1 MINVFNPS
9 ISNANINAVV
19 DVLKSGWLGKGKVVD
34 EFESQF
40 AKLLNVPKSHLVSTN
55 SCTAALF
62 AISNLLGWS
71 SDDEIIA
78 STLSFVAV
86 GNSVNRV
93 SAKLILCDVDKNSL
107 SSSLTHIKEKVT
119 PSTVAVIVTHYGGL
133 SEDIKQ
139 ISDFCSERNII
150 LIEDAACAPTTQF
163 ENQSLGT
170 FGDFGVWS
178 FDSMKFFV
186 AGDGGIVYSKDKNHT
201 DQLKKEFYLGLPLSS
216 KSGIDKS
223 FYDSNTWWE
232 YSVESY
238 SPRNIM
244 NDISAA
250 LGLSQLNSF
259 EDKIRIRNQLYNR
272 YNENL
277 SKCLDIN
284 LPKIDESKHTRI
296 SRYFY
301 WIQIK
306 NRDLLAKYLLKNNIY
321 TTFRYFPLNQVNG
334 MSFHNNKDFFFNTS
348 YVASHTLNLPLHEN
362 LKISEVDYI
371 CNYIFLFLKNNSNE

>member
-1 MINVFNPS
+1 MINIFNPS
-9 ISNANINAVV
+9 VSTANIKAVV
-19 DVLKSGWLGKGKVVD
+19 KVLKSGWLGKGKIVD

-40 AKLLNVPKSHLVSTN
+40 SKLLNVSNSHVVSTN

-62 AISNLLGWS
+62 AISKLLGWS
-71 SDDEIIA
+71 SEDEIIA

-86 GNSVNRV
+86 GNSVNSV
-93 SAKLILCDVDKNSL
+93 AAKLILCDVDKYSL
-107 SSSLTHIKEKVT
+107 SSSLAHIKEKVT

-133 SEDIKQ
+133 SEDIKK
-139 ISDFCSERNII
+139 ISDFCAERNII

-163 ENQSLGT
+163 EGQSLGT

-178 FDSMKFFV
+178 FDAMKFFV

-201 DQLKKEFYLGLPLSS
+201 DQLRQEFYLGLPLSS

-223 FYDSNTWWE
+223 FHDSNTWWE
-232 YSVESY
+232 YSIESY

-259 EDKIRIRNQLYNR
+259 ENKIRIRNQLYNR

-277 SKCLDIN
+277 SECLDITI
-284 LPKIDESKHTRI
+284 PKVDESKHTRI

-301 WIQIK
+301 WIQTK

-321 TTFRYFPLNQVNG
+321 TTFRYFPLNLVNG
-334 MSFHNNKDFFFNTS
+334 MSFHNNKDLFTNTS
-348 YVASHTLNLPLHEN
+348 HIALHTLNLPLHEN
-362 LKISEVDYI
+362 LKISDVDYI
-371 CNYIFLFLKNNSNE
+371 CNHIFSFFMDNSHE